1 MTLFWLRLRT
11 WFTGWGGHPDDLRFL
26 SWRSLRV
33 FWVYTAAEIFVV
45 LTIPV
50 WMFIERRPVDFG
62 RTLLVTSVLQ
72 AFFVAIAL
80 SSLACTV
87 IYRRRAREATLDPEH
102 LMGYCYGVAFDPP
115 SPCYFRFGPT
125 SDTAEWYLVPLEWEE
140 LISTA
145 PPDTPFELWVLPV
158 TGWVERLR
166 RSGSEPQEVSQPVP
180 EPLPAGDAVPDEQA
194 QEGAAEDQPEDT
206 GATREEARAMKRF
219 ARRAGLT
226 WLATPRH
233 LFWSWVSSL
242 AIGALICVGGLVF
255 MAWLIATYPLAF
267 RSEEGRVA
275 FAVVLA
281 FFEICGL
288 AVCVM
293 GLWPLA
299 AWRRVRRLDTTPAEA
314 TGEVV
319 AWLRYRNWYG
329 PFSIRHDQRREKL
342 IQLRAAGGAEQIFR
356 LPPKLAHRVQR
367 RGQHV
372 RITYRVGSGHVL
384 DVRHVEAPLQKVIV
398 DQGI

>member
-1 MTLFWLRLRT
+1 MTLLRLRLRR
-11 WFTGWGGHPDDLRFL
+11 WFLGWGYHPDELRFL
-26 SWRSLRV
+26 SLYLQRDARLCV
-33 FWVYTAAEIFVV
+33 LYAIFLPAILVV
-45 LTIPV
+45 IQTIN
-50 WMFIERRPVDFG
+50 RRPVTLDFIVHV
-62 RTLLVTSVLQ
+62 TLVLLIL
-72 AFFVAIAL
+72 FLAIAL
-80 SSLACTV
+80 LLLAV
-87 IYRRRAREATLDPEH
+87 AFVYRRRARAATLNPEH
-102 LMGYCYGVAFDPP
+102 LMGYRYGIAFDPP
-115 SPCYFRFGPT
+115 SPCYVRFGL
-125 SDTAEWYLVPLEWEE
+125 TADIAKWYLVPLEWEE
-140 LISTA
+140 IISTA
-145 PPDTPFELWVLPV
+145 LPDTPFELWVLPV

-166 RSGSEPQEVSQPVP
+166 RGGAEPLEVSQPVP
-180 EPLPAGDAVPDEQA
+180 EPLPAGDAVPDEHTR
-194 QEGAAEDQPEDT
+194 EEAAADQPEDE

-242 AIGALICVGGLVF
+242 TIGALICVGGLVF

-299 AWRRVRRLDTTPAEA
+299 AWRRVRRLDATPTEA
-314 TGEVV
+314 MGEVV
-319 AWLRYRNWYG
+319 AWMRYRNWYG
-329 PFSIRHDQRREKL
+329 PFSIRNDQRREKL
-342 IQLRAAGGAEQIFR
+342 IQLRAANGTEQILR

-367 RGQHV
+367 RGEHV

-384 DVRHVEAPLQKVIV
+384 DVRHVEAPVQAAVTDGIV
-398 DQGI
+398 